1 MSKILRIFP
10 RRPYGSSCC
19 DHSKEGALF
28 QPDPR
33 SRFPASGETS
43 KTSCDDDSGA
53 RLPRSSVSSSLSSNS
68 RRDAPT
74 RRRVCDPTFIMPL
87 SPINDNVPRFSHNI
101 KSRPSVASPIAPVSA
116 EPVDFIT
123 DPAAIARILSRR
135 LKREIVPPR
144 DIQFSDGSFVIA
156 RDITFQEYWDIVGMA
171 EFGDLPIELRD
182 TLLTMKQQQQN
193 PIHSHTI
200 SEVVTYLFEVFRV
213 MKDRG
218 YLKMTG
224 DARIVLGRNIQPGGA
239 SVKLPDI
246 GFAPKYRFLKNCTGS
261 PTSFAGQVAY
271 SQTLKDLQGVM
282 ERLIDSPR
290 TDSNIMAGIFIKL
303 PYGEGT
309 GDNQKFWIMY
319 RDRTHE
325 QDFSLSFELDR
336 ILDNTYHW
344 PLIEIQRIMIFDSTP
359 KQNWPSSDRRYI
371 LDTREIAKC
380 IKEAV
385 EFTNYGLIDTPRKH
399 QDLPAFLSNEKVD
412 LAIRRYIL
420 ESARKTIAAEME
432 SEGVENDGRRRSLGN
447 TRKALEFFSDGKAL
461 AVKHEEIAS
470 GAGKSDAE
478 DSSEGQ

>member
-1 MSKILRIFP
+1 
-10 RRPYGSSCC
+10 
-19 DHSKEGALF
+19 
-28 QPDPR
+28 
-33 SRFPASGETS
+33 
-43 KTSCDDDSGA
+43 
-53 RLPRSSVSSSLSSNS
+53 
-68 RRDAPT
+68 
-74 RRRVCDPTFIMPL
+74 MPL
-87 SPINDNVPRFSHNI
+87 SPINDNVPRFLQNI
-101 KSRPSVASPIAPVSA
+101 NSRPSVASPIAPVSA

-135 LKREIVPPR
+135 LKREIVPPL
-144 DIQFSDGSFVIA
+144 DIQFSDGSIVIA

-200 SEVVTYLFEVFRV
+200 SEVVTYLFEVFRI

-224 DARIVLGRNIQPGGA
+224 DARVVLGRNIQPGGA

-261 PTSFAGQVAY
+261 PTSFAGEVAY

-344 PLIEIQRIMIFDSTP
+344 PLIEIQRIMLFDSTP
-359 KQNWPSSDRRYI
+359 QQNWPSSNRRYI

-385 EFTNYGLIDTPRKH
+385 EFTNCEYPVSCAVACCGCICASICVTVSVFVTVCDCGWVNDCGCFRNCDCVRDCGCVSDCCWVHDCVWVYDWLGPR
-399 QDLPAFLSNEKVD
+399 LWLC
-412 LAIRRYIL
+412 RR
-420 ESARKTIAAEME
+420 
-432 SEGVENDGRRRSLGN
+432 
-447 TRKALEFFSDGKAL
+447 
-461 AVKHEEIAS
+461 
-470 GAGKSDAE
+470 
-478 DSSEGQ
+478 